1 MKLSRAILPGTLAA
15 VSAVLLVLPSACNAA
30 QRAKR
35 APRIGQPLAWAP
47 PRLQNPTTV
56 RVTSAARWLSLDP
69 NRDYRVELPAHPI
82 VGVGGVV
89 IDGGHNVVLIGG
101 EIHVPWHGESTD
113 ATSRRGLYLVN
124 QTGTVHIEGVR
135 IGGADLSEGIDL
147 SEPLGAVVQIE
158 NVRIDR
164 IRAHDERTWS
174 DNHPD
179 LIQTWAGPAVLR
191 VDGFTGSTDYQGF
204 FLAPNQY
211 GSQAPPRS
219 IDLRRINLISTH
231 RCTCVLLWDSTS
243 TPIHTADLW
252 VAVAASRTLASALWP
267 GREAWPGARRG
278 RPPGG
283 DFVPSGTAGIGYR
296 SPGYAR

>member
-101 EIHVPWHGESTD
+101 EIRVPWHGESTD

-243 TPIHTADLW
+243 TPIHTDDLW